1 MTLTG
6 LAAELF
12 PAQSVP
18 VTLTF
23 ASGAS
28 ITVVL
33 AVQLSTE
40 APSAPDRERGHPAGR
55 RVTPHHLSAAGPL
68 GAGFLS
74 QPPGSLRRVSTPP
87 GSATVKQ
94 PKRAT
99 TSYACTEC
107 GTSSIRW
114 VGRCPEC
121 QAWGTMAEEGVRA
134 AALTL
139 PAPVTPRTAAQP
151 ISRQDAALARALP
164 TGIGELDRV
173 LGGGLVPGA
182 VLLLAGEPG
191 VGKSTLLLEA
201 GQKYAAVTGSPA
213 LIVTGEES
221 TAQVRAR
228 AERTHTM
235 HPQLFLAAEND
246 LGAVLAH
253 LDEVKPGLLILDS
266 VQTIA
271 SSTVDGVMGGVPQ
284 IRAVTAAI
292 SAVAKERGIA
302 TVLVGHVTKDGSI
315 AGPRA
320 LEHLVD
326 VVLYFE
332 GDRHSSLRLLRAIK
346 NRFGATDEVGCFEMH
361 EEGIDE
367 LPDPSGLFVSTRDI
381 AVPGT
386 CVTVTV
392 TGRRPLLSEVQ
403 SLVAASYGNGGSAR
417 RSVTD
422 LDASRVNMLLAVLGR
437 HAGVQL
443 GDRDVYAAS
452 VGGIKITEPSVD
464 LAILLAIASA
474 ASDIALPST
483 LCAIG
488 EVSLSGDIRR
498 VSSVQRR
505 LSEASRLGFRKALV
519 PHGSDWSQLAGMK
532 VVEVPT
538 VARAWDFVAQL

>member
-1 MTLTG
+1 MTKPTG
-6 LAAELF
+6 SKGKR
-12 PAQSVP
+12 PA
-18 VTLTF
+18 
-23 ASGAS
+23 
-28 ITVVL
+28 
-33 AVQLSTE
+33 
-40 APSAPDRERGHPAGR
+40 
-55 RVTPHHLSAAGPL
+55 
-68 GAGFLS
+68 
-74 QPPGSLRRVSTPP
+74 
-87 GSATVKQ
+87 
-94 PKRAT
+94 
-99 TSYACTEC
+99 TSFVCTEC
-107 GTSSIRW
+107 GMTAIRW

-121 QAWGTMAEEGVRA
+121 QAWGTMAEEGARA
-134 AALTL
+134 AAVSL
-139 PAPVTPRTAAQP
+139 PAAVTPKAMALP
-151 ISRQDAALARALP
+151 ISRQEASVARPRP
-164 TGIGELDRV
+164 TKINELDRV

-191 VGKSTLLLEA
+191 VGKSTLLLEVA
-201 GQKYAAVTGSPA
+201 KNFAAATGQPA
-213 LIVTGEES
+213 LLVTGEES

-235 HPQLFLAAEND
+235 HTDFYLAAEND
-246 LGAVLAH
+246 LGAVLSH
-253 LDEVKPGLLILDS
+253 LDQVKPGLLILDS

-271 SSTVDGVMGGVPQ
+271 SSTVDGVVGGVPQ
-284 IRAVTAAI
+284 IRAVTASI

-346 NRFGATDEVGCFEMH
+346 NRYGATDEVGCFEMH

-403 SLVAASYGNGGSAR
+403 ALVARSGGGSGR
-417 RSVTD
+417 RSFTD
-422 LDASRVNMLLAVLGR
+422 LDSSRANMLLAVLDR
-437 HAGVQL
+437 HAGIAMQ
-443 GDRDVYAAS
+443 DNDVYAAS
-452 VGGIKITEPSVD
+452 VGGIRLTEPAVD
-464 LAILLAIASA
+464 LAVLLALGSA
-474 ASDIALPST
+474 ARNAALPAT

-488 EVSLSGDIRR
+488 EVSLSGDVRR

-505 LSEASRLGFRKALV
+505 LTEAGRLGFRKALIPTGSQWSHV
-519 PHGSDWSQLAGMK
+519 PGMQIL
-532 VVEVPT
+532 EVPT
-538 VARAWDFVAQL
+538 VAAAWELMTKVARDFTPRPSLT

>member
-1 MTLTG
+1 M
-6 LAAELF
+6 
-12 PAQSVP
+12 SN
-18 VTLTF
+18 
-23 ASGAS
+23 
-28 ITVVL
+28 
-33 AVQLSTE
+33 
-40 APSAPDRERGHPAGR
+40 
-55 RVTPHHLSAAGPL
+55 
-68 GAGFLS
+68 
-74 QPPGSLRRVSTPP
+74 PPG
-87 GSATVKQ
+87 GSTVKQ
-94 PKRAT
+94 AKRAT
-99 TSYACTEC
+99 NYACTEC
-107 GTSSIRW
+107 GTLSIRW

-164 TGIGELDRV
+164 TGIDELDRV

-201 GQKYAAVTGSPA
+201 GQKFAAVTGSAA

-271 SSTVDGVMGGVPQ
+271 SSTVDGGMGGVPQ

-367 LPDPSGLFVSTRDI
+367 LPDPSGLFVSSRDI

-403 SLVAASYGNGGSAR
+403 SLVAANHGNGGSAR

-464 LAILLAIASA
+464 LAILLAVASA

>member
-1 MTLTG
+1 M
-6 LAAELF
+6 
-12 PAQSVP
+12 SN
-18 VTLTF
+18 
-23 ASGAS
+23 
-28 ITVVL
+28 
-33 AVQLSTE
+33 
-40 APSAPDRERGHPAGR
+40 
-55 RVTPHHLSAAGPL
+55 
-68 GAGFLS
+68 
-74 QPPGSLRRVSTPP
+74 PPGTIT
-87 GSATVKQ
+87 AKQ
-94 PKRAT
+94 PKRAA

-107 GTSSIRW
+107 GTVSIRW

-121 QAWGTMAEEGVRA
+121 QAWGTMADEGARA
-134 AALTL
+134 ATLTL
-139 PAPVTPRTAAQP
+139 PAPVTPRAAAQP
-151 ISRQDAALARALP
+151 ISRQDSAVARAVP

-191 VGKSTLLLEA
+191 VGKSTLLLEV
-201 GQKYAAVTGSPA
+201 GQKFAAVTGSSA

-221 TAQVRAR
+221 TSQVRAR

-235 HPQLFLAAEND
+235 HPELFLAAEND
-246 LGAVLAH
+246 LGAVLTH

-292 SAVAKERGIA
+292 SSVAKERGIA

-332 GDRHSSLRLLRAIK
+332 GDRHSSLRMLRAIK
-346 NRFGATDEVGCFEMH
+346 NRYGATDEVGCFEMH

-403 SLVAASYGNGGSAR
+403 SLVAAAYGNGGSAR

-443 GDRDVYAAS
+443 SERDVYAAS

-505 LSEASRLGFRKALV
+505 LSEASRLGFRRALV

-532 VVEVPT
+532 VIEVPT
-538 VARAWDFVAQL
+538 VAKAWDFVAQL

>member
-1 MTLTG
+1 
-6 LAAELF
+6 
-12 PAQSVP
+12 
-18 VTLTF
+18 
-23 ASGAS
+23 
-28 ITVVL
+28 
-33 AVQLSTE
+33 
-40 APSAPDRERGHPAGR
+40 
-55 RVTPHHLSAAGPL
+55 
-68 GAGFLS
+68 
-74 QPPGSLRRVSTPP
+74 VSTPP
-87 GSATVKQ
+87 GSTAAKQ
-94 PKRAT
+94 PKRAP

-107 GTSSIRW
+107 GVTSIRW

-121 QAWGTMAEEGVRA
+121 QAWGTMTEEGARA
-134 AALTL
+134 ATLSL
-139 PAPVTPRTAAQP
+139 PAPVTPRNAAQP
-151 ISRQDAALARALP
+151 ISRQDASVARALP

-191 VGKSTLLLEA
+191 VGKSTLLLEV
-201 GQKYAAVTGSPA
+201 GQKFAASTGSPA

-221 TAQVRAR
+221 TSQVRAR

-235 HPQLFLAAEND
+235 HSELFLAAEND
-246 LGAVLAH
+246 LGAVLSH

-266 VQTIA
+266 VQTVA

-292 SAVAKERGIA
+292 SSVAKERGIA

-332 GDRHSSLRLLRAIK
+332 GDRHSSLRMLRAIK
-346 NRFGATDEVGCFEMH
+346 NRYGATDEVGCFEMH

-367 LPDPSGLFVSTRDI
+367 LADPSGLFVSSRDI

-403 SLVAASYGNGGSAR
+403 SLVAATANHGGSAR

-422 LDASRVNMLLAVLGR
+422 LDTSRVNMLLAVLGR

-443 GDRDVYAAS
+443 SERDVYAAS

-474 ASDIALPST
+474 AREIALPST

-505 LSEASRLGFRKALV
+505 LSEASRLGFRRALV

-532 VVEVPT
+532 VIEVPT
-538 VARAWDFVAQL
+538 VAKAWDFVAQL

>member
-1 MTLTG
+1 VS
-6 LAAELF
+6 E
-12 PAQSVP
+12 
-18 VTLTF
+18 
-23 ASGAS
+23 
-28 ITVVL
+28 
-33 AVQLSTE
+33 
-40 APSAPDRERGHPAGR
+40 
-55 RVTPHHLSAAGPL
+55 AAGNVRPV
-68 GAGFLS
+68 S
-74 QPPGSLRRVSTPP
+74 NPPGS
-87 GSATVKQ
+87 SATK
-94 PKRAT
+94 PTKRAAT
-99 TSYACTEC
+99 TYACTEC
-107 GTSSIRW
+107 GMTSIRW

-121 QAWGTMAEEGVRA
+121 QAWGTMTEEGTRA

-139 PAPVTPRTAAQP
+139 PAPVTPRRAAQP
-151 ISRQDAALARALP
+151 ISRQDSTVARAAA

-191 VGKSTLLLEA
+191 VGKSTLLLEV
-201 GQKYAAVTGSPA
+201 GQKFAASTGSAA

-235 HPQLFLAAEND
+235 HSQLFLAAEND

-292 SAVAKERGIA
+292 SSVAKERGIA

-332 GDRHSSLRLLRAIK
+332 GDRHSSLRMLRAIK
-346 NRFGATDEVGCFEMH
+346 NRYGATDEVGCFEMH

-367 LPDPSGLFVSTRDI
+367 LPDPSGLFVSSRDI

-403 SLVAASYGNGGSAR
+403 SLVAGAYGNGGSAR

-443 GDRDVYAAS
+443 SERDVYAAS

-474 ASDIALPST
+474 ASEIALPST

-505 LSEASRLGFRKALV
+505 LSEASRLGFRRALV

-538 VARAWDFVAQL
+538 VAKAWDFVAQL

>member
-1 MTLTG
+1 MT
-6 LAAELF
+6 
-12 PAQSVP
+12 
-18 VTLTF
+18 
-23 ASGAS
+23 
-28 ITVVL
+28 
-33 AVQLSTE
+33 
-40 APSAPDRERGHPAGR
+40 
-55 RVTPHHLSAAGPL
+55 
-68 GAGFLS
+68 
-74 QPPGSLRRVSTPP
+74 
-87 GSATVKQ
+87 
-94 PKRAT
+94 
-99 TSYACTEC
+99 
-107 GTSSIRW
+107 
-114 VGRCPEC
+114 
-121 QAWGTMAEEGVRA
+121 EEGARA
-134 AALTL
+134 ATLSL
-139 PAPVTPRTAAQP
+139 PAPVTPRNAAQP
-151 ISRQDAALARALP
+151 ISRQDASVARALP

-191 VGKSTLLLEA
+191 VGKSTLLLEV
-201 GQKYAAVTGSPA
+201 GQKFAASTGSPA

-221 TAQVRAR
+221 TSQVRAR

-235 HPQLFLAAEND
+235 HSELFLAAEND
-246 LGAVLAH
+246 LGAVLSH

-266 VQTIA
+266 VQTVA

-292 SAVAKERGIA
+292 SSVAKERGIA

-332 GDRHSSLRLLRAIK
+332 GDRHSSLRMLRAIK
-346 NRFGATDEVGCFEMH
+346 NRYGATDEVGCFEMH

-367 LPDPSGLFVSTRDI
+367 LADPSGLFVSSRDI

-403 SLVAASYGNGGSAR
+403 SLVAATANHGGSAR

-422 LDASRVNMLLAVLGR
+422 LDTSRVNMLLAVLGR

-443 GDRDVYAAS
+443 SERDVYAAS

-474 ASDIALPST
+474 AREIALPST

-505 LSEASRLGFRKALV
+505 LSEASRLGFRRALV

-532 VVEVPT
+532 VIEVPT
-538 VARAWDFVAQL
+538 VAKAWDFVAQL

>member
-1 MTLTG
+1 M
-6 LAAELF
+6 
-12 PAQSVP
+12 
-18 VTLTF
+18 
-23 ASGAS
+23 
-28 ITVVL
+28 
-33 AVQLSTE
+33 
-40 APSAPDRERGHPAGR
+40 
-55 RVTPHHLSAAGPL
+55 
-68 GAGFLS
+68 
-74 QPPGSLRRVSTPP
+74 STPP
-87 GSATVKQ
+87 GSTVKQ
-94 PKRAT
+94 PKRAS

-151 ISRQDAALARALP
+151 ISRQDATLARALP

-201 GQKYAAVTGSPA
+201 GQKYAAVTGSSA

-271 SSTVDGVMGGVPQ
+271 SSTVDGVVGGVPQ

-367 LPDPSGLFVSTRDI
+367 LPDPSGLFVSSRDI

-403 SLVAASYGNGGSAR
+403 SLVASSYGNGGSAR

-464 LAILLAIASA
+464 LAILLAVASA

-538 VARAWDFVAQL
+538 VTRAWDFVAQL

>member
-1 MTLTG
+1 MT
-6 LAAELF
+6 A
-12 PAQSVP
+12 
-18 VTLTF
+18 
-23 ASGAS
+23 
-28 ITVVL
+28 
-33 AVQLSTE
+33 
-40 APSAPDRERGHPAGR
+40 
-55 RVTPHHLSAAGPL
+55 
-68 GAGFLS
+68 
-74 QPPGSLRRVSTPP
+74 
-87 GSATVKQ
+87 
-94 PKRAT
+94 
-99 TSYACTEC
+99 
-107 GTSSIRW
+107 IRW

-134 AALTL
+134 AALSL
-139 PAPVTPRTAAQP
+139 PAPVTPRNKALP
-151 ISRQDAALARALP
+151 ISRQDASVARAIP

-191 VGKSTLLLEA
+191 IGKSTLLLEV
-201 GQKYAAVTGSPA
+201 GQKFAQCGGPPA

-221 TAQVRAR
+221 TSQVRAR

-235 HPQLFLAAEND
+235 HADLFLAAEND

-271 SSTVDGVMGGVPQ
+271 SSMVDGVVGGVPQ

-346 NRFGATDEVGCFEMH
+346 NRYGASDEVGCFEMH

-403 SLVAASYGNGGSAR
+403 SLVSPPLGNNGSAR
-417 RSVTD
+417 RSFTD
-422 LDASRVNMLLAVLGR
+422 LDTSRANMLLAVLGR
-437 HAGVQL
+437 HAGIQL
-443 GDRDVYAAS
+443 SERDVYAAS

-464 LAILLAIASA
+464 LAILLSIASA
-474 ASDIALPST
+474 ASDIALPAT
-483 LCAIG
+483 MCAIG

-498 VSSVQRR
+498 VGSVQRR
-505 LSEASRLGFRKALV
+505 LAEAGRLGFRKALV
-519 PHGSDWSQLAGMK
+519 PAGSEWSHVAGMK
-532 VVEVPT
+532 VVEVAT
-538 VARAWDFVAQL
+538 VEKAWSFLLQLARGK

>member
-1 MTLTG
+1 MTKPTG
-6 LAAELF
+6 
-12 PAQSVP
+12 
-18 VTLTF
+18 T
-23 ASGAS
+23 G
-28 ITVVL
+28 VV
-33 AVQLSTE
+33 
-40 APSAPDRERGHPAGR
+40 
-55 RVTPHHLSAAGPL
+55 
-68 GAGFLS
+68 
-74 QPPGSLRRVSTPP
+74 
-87 GSATVKQ
+87 K
-94 PKRAT
+94 PKRAAP
-99 TSYACTEC
+99 SYACTEC
-107 GTSSIRW
+107 GMTAVRW

-134 AALTL
+134 AALSL
-139 PAPVTPRTAAQP
+139 PVPVAPRAAALP
-151 ISRQDAALARALP
+151 ISRQDASVARARP
-164 TGIGELDRV
+164 TGIAELDRV

-191 VGKSTLLLEA
+191 VGKSTLLLEV
-201 GQKYAAVTGSPA
+201 GQKYAQRGGAPA
-213 LIVTGEES
+213 LLITGEES

-235 HPQLFLAAEND
+235 HAELFLAAEND
-246 LGAVLAH
+246 LGAVLTH

-271 SSTVDGVMGGVPQ
+271 SSTVDGVVGGIPQ

-346 NRFGATDEVGCFEMH
+346 NRYGASDEVGCFEMH

-403 SLVAASYGNGGSAR
+403 ALVSTAYGHNGSAR
-417 RSVTD
+417 RSFTD
-422 LDASRVNMLLAVLGR
+422 LDTSRANMLLAVLSR
-437 HAGVQL
+437 HAGIQL
-443 GDRDVYAAS
+443 TERDVYAAS

-464 LAILLAIASA
+464 LAVLLAIASA
-474 ASDIALPST
+474 ASQIALPST

-488 EVSLSGDIRR
+488 EVSLSGDVRR
-498 VSSVQRR
+498 VGSVQRR
-505 LSEASRLGFRKALV
+505 LAEAGRLGFHRALV
-519 PHGSDWSQLAGMK
+519 PAGSDWSHIPGMK
-532 VVEVPT
+532 VLEVPT
-538 VARAWDFVAQL
+538 VAKAWEFLRQLPRGG

>member
-1 MTLTG
+1 M
-6 LAAELF
+6 AA
-12 PAQSVP
+12 
-18 VTLTF
+18 
-23 ASGAS
+23 
-28 ITVVL
+28 
-33 AVQLSTE
+33 
-40 APSAPDRERGHPAGR
+40 
-55 RVTPHHLSAAGPL
+55 
-68 GAGFLS
+68 
-74 QPPGSLRRVSTPP
+74 
-87 GSATVKQ
+87 KQ
-94 PKRAT
+94 PKRAAT
-99 TSYACTEC
+99 TYACTEC
-107 GTSSIRW
+107 GAASIRW

-121 QAWGTMAEEGVRA
+121 QAWGTMAEEGARA
-134 AALTL
+134 ATLTL
-139 PAPVTPRTAAQP
+139 PAPVTPRNAAQP
-151 ISRQDAALARALP
+151 ISRQDSAVARALP

-191 VGKSTLLLEA
+191 VGKSTLLLEV
-201 GQKYAAVTGSPA
+201 GQKYAAATGSPA

-221 TAQVRAR
+221 TSQVRAR

-235 HPQLFLAAEND
+235 HSQLFLAAEND

-292 SAVAKERGIA
+292 SSVAKERGIA

-332 GDRHSSLRLLRAIK
+332 GDRHSSLRMLRAIK
-346 NRFGATDEVGCFEMH
+346 NRYGATDEVGCFEMH

-367 LPDPSGLFVSTRDI
+367 LTDPSGLFVSTRDI

-403 SLVAASYGNGGSAR
+403 SLVAAAYGNGGSAR

-443 GDRDVYAAS
+443 SERDVYAAS

-505 LSEASRLGFRKALV
+505 LSEASRLGFRRALV

-532 VVEVPT
+532 VIEVPT